1 MAEQLEALKRAHATL
16 VVERDRLAKDLE
28 ETFQKKATE
37 QLIVVLQ
44 AIEAIEAAIKREPR
58 PSVYGTRGLT
68 GHEEE
73 SS

>member
-28 ETFQKKATE
+28 ETFQKTATE

-58 PSVYGTRGLT
+58 PAVYGTRDLT
-68 GHEEE
+68 SYDDQ